1 MKINCNK
8 QCECYPA
15 TICEKRG
22 NYIEGEQSTQ
32 AMNVNNKGESS
43 TSPQF
48 PLLNNI

>member
-1 MKINCNK
+1 MLSSNNLRK
-8 QCECYPA
+8 
-15 TICEKRG
+15 KRG

-48 PLLNNI
+48 PPLNNI